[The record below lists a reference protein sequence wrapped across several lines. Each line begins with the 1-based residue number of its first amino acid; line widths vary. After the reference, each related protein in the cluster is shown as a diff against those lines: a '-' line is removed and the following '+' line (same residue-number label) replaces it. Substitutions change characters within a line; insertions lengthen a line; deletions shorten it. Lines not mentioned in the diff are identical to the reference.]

1 MTVRRQQAL
10 FAAEDW
16 KIAYKAYSQIDFQAY
31 DFDSIRSAMVEY
43 IRTNFPENFNDYVE
57 SSEFIAII
65 EMLAYLSQ
73 SLAFRM
79 DVNTRENF
87 LETAE
92 SRESVFNLARMLGYN
107 AKRNVPASGL
117 MKITSVKT
125 TEPIVDSL
133 GNDLNNR
140 TVFWNDANNSQS
152 YEQFLLIINSAMSKT
167 NRFTSPVKQG
177 IVGNIRTELY
187 QFNTPASSPIT
198 FNFGLKINGVNR
210 NFNVVNPD
218 FEDNSH
224 FFERHPDPTNL
235 FHMIYRNDGRGVDS
249 IDTGFFVFVRQG
261 TLEFVD
267 FNYTTPLENRL
278 QDIAVQNINENDVYL
293 QEINS
298 AGLVL
303 NKWEKIS
310 NTIGQTLNYNS
321 KQLNNRNLYA
331 VENLGTDG
339 VRLRFA
345 DGNFGNVPTGIFRLW
360 HRVSDPSRYVIQPEN
375 ARNLSVT
382 VPYEDINGRPQNLTV
397 TFSLQRAISNSLPAE
412 SVAAIKQR
420 APQVYYTQNRM
431 VSAQDYNVFPESQ
444 SDNITKIKAIN
455 RTHAGHSRYIESN
468 DPTGTF
474 YNVDTFA
481 DDAYLYVEDSEIS
494 QNIVIDNTTTS
505 TEVVS
510 GVLPILLKEL
520 AVNNFVYQSMRDAWT
535 QIDPDIFRFRIED
548 QVVWNPQP
556 AASTSK
562 TGFITETFSGGGE
575 INVLTNQSILSNGQQ
590 FMETRFLKEN
600 AFLKFVDP
608 ENPTDYKWA
617 RVTEILNNG
626 RLSAGLV
633 TGRGPWTLSDEIP
646 ASWQLVD
653 TIVTLR
659 KLFSVTE
666 AQAIEDAIRE
676 RKTFG
681 IGYDISADAWY
692 IIPGAQISASDRT
705 GKFAITDSNARTGS
719 SWLLLMEYVE
729 QTITSEN
736 NYMYN
741 LTMRG
746 ENYVVQSVDDL
757 KFYNVKNIKVVDS
770 TGRSS
775 QDTITFST
783 VNTRP
788 GDAETFEWIGSAWRN
803 QQLLTVHPPRAL
815 RVDLPLKTRD
825 TTWQDIETKW
835 QSNFGIIKNK
845 GSLQSTLTAPITM
858 VTEAT
863 IPLNTYHPVGA
874 FSSESNVVVANNI
887 GRIQTLPS
895 AINVNFTANTFGD
908 TSVIGTYNGQQ
919 GILYKQYSLDSNSEE
934 VFFAPANG
942 NAAISLGS
950 DPDPTTVNLT
960 GNADPNNV
968 GHITVSI
975 DNEDGSGIFVYGG
988 IQDQNLLDLQNGS
1001 RDKLIVE
1008 YVNNK
1013 QQLDQPIKWQIAD
1026 VYREPDGYTDPRKV
1040 RVSAI
1045 DTDGDL
1051 VPDRPRQFTEFV
1063 DSNNLVLFETY
1074 QDIDGYSSDRPVRGV
1089 ILDWRNENEIK
1100 VTSERITAGAA
1111 GISRPLA
1118 GIDWLL
1124 LKNRS
1129 LATQLEDRVRA
1140 RGMVIYAEEEDTVY
1154 QLTPSSTQPD
1164 TDIKLVETEDYYV
1177 RRGRGA
1183 TQNTENL
1190 DPQPGIIRWE
1200 HVAPSDVRIDPSIS
1214 NIVEMVVL
1222 TSSYYDQ
1229 VRRWQARPAGDFPL
1243 EPTSDQLGV
1252 EFRNLNQFKSAS
1264 DVLVFR
1270 SAKFRL
1276 LFGSQSEPNYQ
1287 ARFRVVKLSDQF
1299 SDNELK
1305 TRIIAT
1311 INEYFAVENWE
1322 FGETFYFTEL
1332 STYIHQ
1338 RLGSAIGSIII
1349 LPKRSTGRL
1358 GEMFQVQSEP
1368 NELFINTATVNDIE
1382 IVSRLDNQTLRVDR

>member
-107 AKRNVPASGL
+107 AKRNIPASGL
-117 MKITSVKT
+117 MKVVSVKT

-152 YEQFLLIINSAMSKT
+152 YEQFLLIMNSAMSKT
-167 NRFTSPVKQG
+167 NRFTSPIKQG
-177 IVGNIRTELY
+177 TISGVRTELY
-187 QFNTPASSPIT
+187 QFNTPANSPIT
-198 FNFGLKINGVNR
+198 FNFDLRINGVSR

-235 FHMIYRNDGRGVDS
+235 FNMIYRNDGRGVDS
-249 IDTGFFVFVRQG
+249 VDTGFFVFVRQG
-261 TLEFVD
+261 TLNFVD

-278 QDIAVQNINENDVYL
+278 EDIAVQNINENDVYL

-298 AGLVL
+298 NGLVL
-303 NKWEKIS
+303 NKWERIS
-310 NTIGQTLNYNS
+310 NTVGQTLNYNS
-321 KQLNNRNLYA
+321 KQLDNRNLYA
-331 VENLGTDG
+331 IENRGTDG
-339 VRLRFA
+339 IRLRFA
-345 DGNFGNVPTGIFRLW
+345 DGNFGNVPTGIYRFW
-360 HRVSDPSRYVIQPEN
+360 HRISDPSRYVIQPES
-375 ARNLSVT
+375 ARNISVSI
-382 VPYEDINGRPQNLTV
+382 PYEDASGRPQSLTV

-412 SVAAIKQR
+412 SINAIKQR

-431 VSAQDYNVFPESQ
+431 VNAQDYNVFPESQ
-444 SDNITKIKAIN
+444 SDNITKIRAIN

-481 DDAYLYVEDSEIS
+481 DDAYLYLEDSEIS
-494 QNIVIDNTTTS
+494 QSVIIDNTTTP
-505 TEVVS
+505 TEVVT
-510 GVLPILLKEL
+510 GVLPNLLKEL
-520 AVNNFVYQSMRDAWT
+520 SLNNFVYQSMRDAWT
-535 QIDPDIFRFRIED
+535 SIDPDIFQFRIED
-548 QVVWNPQP
+548 NVVWNPQP
-556 AASTSK
+556 AASASK
-562 TGFITETFSGGGE
+562 TGFLTETFSGAGE
-575 INVLTNQSILSNGQQ
+575 INVLTNQSTLSNGQR
-590 FMETRFLKEN
+590 FMETRFLKDN
-600 AFLKFVDP
+600 AFLKFIDP
-608 ENPTDYKWA
+608 DNPTDYKWS
-617 RVTEILNNG
+617 RVTEVLNNG
-626 RLSAGLV
+626 RLSAGLI
-633 TGRGPWTLSDEIP
+633 TSRGPWTLSEEVP

-659 KLFSVTE
+659 KLFTNAE
-666 AQAIEDAIRE
+666 AQAIEDAIRA
-676 RKTFG
+676 RRTFG
-681 IGYDISADAWY
+681 IGYDLSSDTWY
-692 IIPGAQISASDRT
+692 VIPGAQISTADRT
-705 GKFAITDSNARTGS
+705 GRFAITDRNARTGS

-729 QTITSEN
+729 QTVN
-736 NYMYN
+736 NDASYMYN

-746 ENYVVQSVDDL
+746 ENYVVQSRDDL
-757 KFYNVKNIKVVDS
+757 KFYNVKDIKVLDR
-770 TGRSS
+770 TGQSS

-788 GDAETFEWIGSAWRN
+788 GDAETFEWVGSAWRN
-803 QQLLTVHPPRAL
+803 QQLLTEHPPRGL

-845 GSLQSTLTAPITM
+845 GTLESTLTEPILL
-858 VTEAT
+858 VNEAT
-863 IPLNTYHPVGA
+863 VPLNTYHPVGA
-874 FSSESNVVVANNI
+874 FSSESNVVVANNV

-895 AINVNFTANTFGD
+895 SINVTFTANTFGD
-908 TSVIGTYNGQQ
+908 TNIISTYNGQR
-919 GILYKQYSLDSNSEE
+919 GILYKQQSLQSNSEE
-934 VFFAPANG
+934 IFFAPADG
-942 NAAISLGS
+942 SAAISLGS
-950 DPDPTTVNLT
+950 DPDPATANLSASPDSNNIGHVTVTT
-960 GNADPNNV
+960 
-968 GHITVSI
+968 
-975 DNEDGSGIFVYGG
+975 DNEDGSGVFAYGQ
-988 IQDQNLLDLQNGS
+988 IQDQNLLNLESGS
-1001 RDKLIVE
+1001 RDKLVVE
-1008 YVNNK
+1008 YVTNR
-1013 QQLDQPIKWQIAD
+1013 QQLEEPIKWQISD

-1040 RVSAI
+1040 RVSPI

-1063 DSNNLVLFETY
+1063 DSTNLVLFETY
-1074 QDIDGYSSDRPVRGV
+1074 QDIDGYTSDRPVSGV
-1089 ILDWRNENEIK
+1089 IVDWRNEDEIT
-1100 VTSERITAGAA
+1100 VTTDTITAGATN
-1111 GISRPLA
+1111 ITRSLS

-1124 LKNRS
+1124 LKNRQ
-1129 LATQLEDRVRA
+1129 LASQLEDRVNA
-1140 RGMVIYAEEEDTVY
+1140 RGIVVYAEEEDTVY
-1154 QLTPSSTQPD
+1154 ELTPSSTQPN
-1164 TDIKLVETEDYYV
+1164 TDIKLAETEEYYV
-1177 RRGRGA
+1177 RHGRGA
-1183 TQNTENL
+1183 TQNTENT
-1190 DPQPGIIRWE
+1190 DPQPGVIRWE
-1200 HVAPSDVRIDPSIS
+1200 HVAPSDVRVDPSIS
-1214 NIVEMVVL
+1214 NIVEMIVL
-1222 TSSYYDQ
+1222 TTSYYDR
-1229 VRRWQARPAGDFPL
+1229 VRRWQARPVDDFPL
-1243 EPTSDQLGV
+1243 EPTSDQLSV
-1252 EFRNLNQFKSAS
+1252 EFQNLNEFKSAS
-1264 DVLVFR
+1264 DVLAFR
-1270 SAKFRL
+1270 SARFRL
-1276 LFGSQSEPNYQ
+1276 LFGPQAEPDYQ

-1311 INEYFAVENWE
+1311 INEYFDVDNWD

-1338 RLGSAIGSIII
+1338 RLGSAIGSIVI
-1349 LPKRSTGRL
+1349 LPKRTTGRL
-1358 GEMFQVQSEP
+1358 GELFQVQSDP
-1368 NELFINTATVNDIE
+1368 NELFISTATVNDIE